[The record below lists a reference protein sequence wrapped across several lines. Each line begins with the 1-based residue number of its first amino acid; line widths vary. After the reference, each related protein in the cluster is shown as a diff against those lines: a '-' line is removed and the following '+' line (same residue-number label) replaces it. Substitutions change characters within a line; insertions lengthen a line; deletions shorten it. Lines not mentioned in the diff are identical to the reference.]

1 WVNLQFCFIH
11 IRSQLLFLVMNL
23 MRIIRSMRLAN
34 QSPLEDSRQRVLN
47 GGSGQVF
54 FDAHYKRIAEA
65 KKAQPES
72 VAVLLNTL
80 ETLTKDEVVKE
91 EESDET
97 ELVLCGEELVSSIEK
112 DEEEE
117 PKRTSEQEDVVEA
130 KTVIEDDLQ
139 AVIEV
144 LDGLEEKENHAE
156 DESSSVEEERKSVTK
171 NSSLFRSEAPDKAM
185 ELVVT
190 RKTSDNLMKNKEK
203 PVRQKFSLLKFLM
216 GNNTKS
222 LSLRLNRKRDKKP
235 NKPFLCLCFNPDV
248 VRETKGPTKTKKG
261 NI

>member
-1 WVNLQFCFIH
+1 
-11 IRSQLLFLVMNL
+11 MNL

-222 LSLRLNRKRDKKP
+222 LSLRLNVRTPREREIRNQTNHFYVFASTLMWSGKQKGQPKLRRGISENKR
-235 NKPFLCLCFNPDV
+235 
-248 VRETKGPTKTKKG
+248 
-261 NI
+261 